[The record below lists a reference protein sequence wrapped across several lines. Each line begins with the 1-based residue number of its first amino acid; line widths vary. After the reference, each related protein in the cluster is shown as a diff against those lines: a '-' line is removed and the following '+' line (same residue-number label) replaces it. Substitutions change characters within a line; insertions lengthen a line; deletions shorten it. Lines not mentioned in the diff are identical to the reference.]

1 MGLDRF
7 GIGRINTD
15 HSLNARIHHQPISM
29 VWCAFCS
36 HVPITDWLTQTSAAP
51 YAWSLVLSGAV
62 VIASIL
68 PLGAARS
75 QANFTMDDMK
85 APRAM
90 FERLPAWGQRASWA
104 HQNSFE
110 AFTLHAP
117 AALLALIAVL
127 HSGPLQGLAIPAALI
142 QPALRL
148 VYLPAYVANI
158 PPLRGLCWA
167 GALICTGILYT
178 EGLKALLVA

>member
-1 MGLDRF
+1 M
-7 GIGRINTD
+7 
-15 HSLNARIHHQPISM
+15 S
-29 VWCAFCS
+29 
-36 HVPITDWLTQTSAAP
+36 ITNWLTQTPASP
-51 YAWSLVLSGAV
+51 YAWSLVLSGAA
-62 VIASIL
+62 VIASIV

-75 QANFTMDDMK
+75 QADFTLDDMK

-127 HSGPLQGLAIPAALI
+127 QVGELPGLAIPAALV
-142 QPALRL
+142 QPLLRFI
-148 VYLPAYVANI
+148 YLPAYVANI
-158 PPLRGLCWA
+158 PALRGLCWA
-167 GALICTGILYT
+167 GALLCTGILYS
-178 EGLKALLVA
+178 EGLKALVFS